1 MNTDAGTCSHITL
14 YAADGHDREITVEQI
29 DTQHIA
35 ESELLWI
42 DLQGDDRALLDRI
55 IERLQLSAEVAAKLR
70 EPSEHPQ
77 LENFGTAFLA
87 QAVAVRHSSG
97 MEFKG
102 LALALL
108 AGPNYVLSIH
118 REPIEFLNTLRERE
132 RAETKL
138 GALSAESFVASLLDW
153 HIFTYFEAVSIF
165 ETAVDKLEVSIL
177 ASRKHRESLPDL
189 VTLRRAAS
197 HLRLMLSSHRKLF
210 NALARPDFRPAPDGG
225 EPDANFRALDTRYER
240 AVDAVENAR
249 ALVVGSFELYTSRTA
264 QRTNDNVRVL
274 TLVTVILGS
283 LGVIAGVLGM
293 NFPQFAF
300 FATGAHGFWT
310 SIAMMTGFSVTALL
324 VAWMRGWL

>member
-165 ETAVDKLEVSIL
+165 ETAVDKLHHLAKGKRRVTL
-177 ASRKHRESLPDL
+177 LYASRMVERNNATVLKELLEGMPKPPSSVGRAAIGRERI
-189 VTLRRAAS
+189 RRAK
-197 HLRLMLSSHRKLF
+197 RL
-210 NALARPDFRPAPDGG
+210 
-225 EPDANFRALDTRYER
+225 
-240 AVDAVENAR
+240 
-249 ALVVGSFELYTSRTA
+249 
-264 QRTNDNVRVL
+264 
-274 TLVTVILGS
+274 
-283 LGVIAGVLGM
+283 
-293 NFPQFAF
+293 
-300 FATGAHGFWT
+300 
-310 SIAMMTGFSVTALL
+310 
-324 VAWMRGWL
+324 